1 MDFIIRTLAGV
12 LCALIICCCAVKNN
26 TTAENDSPREISALT
41 DKYDFLAS
49 GASSALSQEQ
59 ASCVG
64 KINGFSFDLAE
75 RLEKVKGNDSFA
87 FSPVSVSYVLGLLAN
102 GAAGATREEILQLLG
117 PDFKDIQAVNALF
130 RDLIVLSGESTGTGE
145 VLETANLVLAD
156 GYFPIKDSYAESV
169 KNFYDALVANL
180 DFSNPG
186 DAAGSIN
193 AEVSERTHGVIPQA
207 VTGQDLASASCI
219 LLNTLYFKADWA
231 RQFPAEL
238 TAKRAF
244 TSTSGAKRQ
253 VDMMANTFY
262 GEVGYT
268 EAEGYKTLSLPL
280 GSEGVAGNFLCSFI
294 LPDDGVSLS
303 QVMGKLASANW
314 SPSVVFPGDVNMV
327 SVRIPKFKV
336 SLAERFNEILAAA
349 GMVSA
354 FGPSA
359 DFSNLSAIP
368 SMLAL
373 FKHVCSLSMDE
384 SGLEASATSTAVLRA
399 TANLNGPEVI
409 KYFHA
414 DHPFLFVISEKT
426 TGAFLFVG
434 CYK

>member
-1 MDFIIRTLAGV
+1 MDSIIRTLAWVFCV
-12 LCALIICCCAVKNN
+12 LTVCCCAGKNS
-26 TTAENDSPREISALT
+26 TTAENDSSQEISALT

-49 GASSALSQEQ
+49 GASSALSKEQ
-59 ASCVG
+59 TSCVG
-64 KINGFSFDLAE
+64 KINRFSFDLAE

-87 FSPVSVSYVLGLLAN
+87 FSPVSVSYVLGMLAN
-102 GAAGATREEILQLLG
+102 GADGATREEILKVLG
-117 PDFKDIQAVNALF
+117 GDFNDIQAANAFF
-130 RDLIVLSGESTGTGE
+130 RDLIVLLGGGAGTGE

-156 GYFPIKDSYAESV
+156 GSFPIRDSYAESV

-186 DAAGSIN
+186 NAAGSIN
-193 AEVSERTHGVIPQA
+193 AKVSERTYGVISQA
-207 VTGQDLASASCI
+207 VTEQDLASASCI

-244 TSTSGAKRQ
+244 TNTSGAKRQ
-253 VDMMANTFY
+253 VEMMANSFY
-262 GEVGYT
+262 GEVGYA
-268 EAEGYKTLSLPL
+268 EAEGYRTLSLPL
-280 GSEGVAGNFLCSFI
+280 GSDGTAGNFLCSFI

-303 QVMGKLASANW
+303 LVMGKLASDNW
-314 SPSVVFPGDVNMV
+314 RPSVVFPKEVNMV

-336 SLAERFNEILAAA
+336 SLTERFNEILGDA

-354 FGPSA
+354 FSPSA
-359 DFSNLSAIP
+359 DFSNLSTTP

-384 SGLEASATSTAVLRA
+384 SGLEASAASTAVLMA
-399 TANLNGPEVI
+399 TGIDGPEVV